1 MCDRN
6 INIDSREGFDNG
18 EYDAYLDKVESFAD
32 QLDEE
37 DLYGDFEDDGQPSE
51 YTEWMDFDPDC

>member
-18 EYDAYLDKVESFAD
+18 EYDAYLDKVDFDNIRVSHANDVHFESFAD

-37 DLYGDFEDDGQPSE
+37 DLYGKR
-51 YTEWMDFDPDC
+51 WWK